1 MMDLLH
7 VLFHHNGKKMKKYTE
22 DKSAEAHEIKG
33 KITSMISV
41 SRTSIRK
48 HTRQINSEFDK
59 LDMKLNDVSRRIA
72 IATGAT
78 RRGYKHNE

>member
-1 MMDLLH
+1 MDLLH
-7 VLFHHNGKKMKKYTE
+7 ILFHRNGKKMRKYADE
-22 DKSAEAHEIKG
+22 KSAEAHEIKG

-41 SRTSIRK
+41 SRTSIKK
-48 HTRQINSEFDK
+48 HTRQINNEFDK

-78 RRGYKHNE
+78 RRGYKDHE